1 MTSDLPP
8 RIATCGLRSAGRPLG
23 VPYSE
28 QYKIRLTLACGL
40 HNLHNLFLLLIL
52 YMRNN
57 MFDSYK
63 FCIIMDGSDGIF
75 SLA

>member
-8 RIATCGLRSAGRPLG
+8 RIATCGLRSAVRPLG

-28 QYKIRLTLACGL
+28 QYKIRITLVCGL

-63 FCIIMDGSDGIF
+63 FCIIMDGSDRIF